1 MTLYTY
7 SALTESGNKITGQME
22 ADNVEGVSQSLAL
35 KGYIPLDV
43 RRSTRQRGDRLNAI
57 MAGLLSP
64 VRPRDVALFTKQFKT
79 MLVAGVP
86 IINIFQTLETQT
98 ENRQLRNAIIEM
110 GRDIK
115 EGSSLHE
122 AFKKHP
128 AIFSPLYC
136 SMLRAGESSGSLVDV
151 VTRLIYIIEHEAKVK
166 ADIRAAMF
174 YPAIVVSFLSVAF
187 VVLLMFVIPKFVT
200 IFQRAGIDLPLPT
213 RICLALYTFL
223 SSAWPYL
230 LVVCVA
236 GGVLL
241 FRYVK
246 TEQGRFVRDSVLL
259 KIPLIGDLVLKGAM
273 SRFASIFSILQYS
286 GVAVLESMSILG
298 DTLGNAV
305 IRRQMANISDRIR
318 EGRGISEPLHRAKYF
333 PPMVI
338 NMIAIGEESGN
349 LEDMLFQISVHY
361 DSEVEYATKQLADAL
376 GPFLT
381 VALAVVVGFF
391 ALAIFLPMWDLTKM
405 V

>member
-1 MTLYTY
+1 MTLYSY

-43 RRSTRQRGDRLNAI
+43 RRSTRQRGDRLNAV

-64 VRPRDVALFTKQFKT
+64 VGSRDVVLFTKQFKT

-86 IINIFQTLETQT
+86 IINIFQTLENQT

-110 GRDIK
+110 SRDIK
-115 EGSSLHE
+115 EGASLYD

-136 SMLRAGESSGSLVDV
+136 SMLKAGESSGSLVDV

-166 ADIRAAMF
+166 ADIRSAMF
-174 YPAIVVSFLSVAF
+174 YPAIVVSFLGVAF

-213 RICLALYTFL
+213 RICLVLYTFL

-230 LVVCVA
+230 LVMAVA

-241 FRYVK
+241 VRYLK
-246 TEQGRFVRDSVLL
+246 TEQGRFVRDTVLL

-305 IRRQMANISDRIR
+305 IRRQLANISDRIR
-318 EGRGISEPLHRAKYF
+318 EGRGISEPLRRAKYF
-333 PPMVI
+333 PP
-338 NMIAIGEESGN
+338 
-349 LEDMLFQISVHY
+349 
-361 DSEVEYATKQLADAL
+361 
-376 GPFLT
+376 
-381 VALAVVVGFF
+381 
-391 ALAIFLPMWDLTKM
+391 W
-405 V
+405 

>member
-166 ADIRAAMF
+166 ADIRSAMF
-174 YPAIVVSFLSVAF
+174 YPAIVVSFLGFAF
-187 VVLLMFVIPKFVT
+187 VMLLMFVIPKFVA

-213 RICLALYTFL
+213 RICLVLYTFL

-230 LVVCVA
+230 LVVAVA

-246 TEQGRFVRDSVLL
+246 TEQGRFVRDTVLL

-405 V
+405 I